1 MTRTAQRT
9 VIVASL
15 AGFAAAFGLTAST
28 ALADET
34 APDSAGGRYLF
45 EKQPGGK
52 DTAYL
57 RLDTQT
63 GAVSLCSQREV
74 GFTCEAVAEDRAVF
88 ESEIAR
94 LRAEN
99 AALKKTVI
107 AHGLPLPPGL
117 GATSSPEPG
126 VAQNNDLQNNQ
137 LILRLPSDADIDRMV
152 ALAGRVW
159 HRFVDA
165 IERAQ
170 KQVFSKS

>member
-1 MTRTAQRT
+1 MTHTVNRA

-15 AGFAAAFGLTAST
+15 AGVVAAFWLTAPT
-28 ALADET
+28 AWADET
-34 APDSAGGRYLF
+34 APDGGGGRYLF

-52 DTAYL
+52 DSSYL
-57 RLDTQT
+57 RLDTAT

-74 GFTCEAVAEDRAVF
+74 GFTCEAVPEDRAVF
-88 ESEIAR
+88 ENEIAR
-94 LRAEN
+94 LREEN
-99 AALKKTVI
+99 AALKKIVI

-117 GATSSPEPG
+117 GAAPSAEPP

-152 ALAGRVW
+152 ALAGKVW

-170 KQVFSKS
+170 KQVFNKS